1 MERRRANAAV
11 LKEKSIKSIPL
22 KRDIALRMLGNLT
35 PVAVYI
41 VVSLGI
47 VW

>member
-1 MERRRANAAV
+1 VERRRANAAV

-22 KRDIALRMLGNLT
+22 KRDIVLRILRNLT

-47 VW
+47 V